1 MKDTINHWHIKQ
13 NREIK
18 NTHSDTT
25 RLRYKCVSARCRW
38 ALVARA
44 TGFGNTWAITKNV
57 AKHTC
62 HASASRLDH
71 AQLTS
76 AMVAN
81 CIKLSLEKNAD
92 ISIRAVADLCA
103 ERYEGIVPKYN
114 KLWRGRELAIARAFG
129 SWEGSYGLI
138 IPLLE
143 AIKRANPATQH
154 KIVSK
159 ATTKPGYRFFMR
171 AAWAWGPCIAAV
183 GHLRPVIS
191 IDACFLS
198 GRYKGKLL
206 IVTGYDAENQLIPLA
221 FGLVE
226 NEDFENWGWFMKWV
240 REFVIGRN
248 RYMCVVSDR
257 HKGIKKVFIQDD
269 LGWCEEK
276 GECAHRYCSQHVF
289 ENFGKHTKDKVAS
302 TFFKVMVK
310 KKKRRRLQEGLDAIG
325 RRNPAWLAYLDTCGK
340 YNENDEEELPKPW
353 KVYQAMDD
361 GSRWEIMTSNGS
373 ESLNHVF
380 QTSRRFVYC
389 NPPIF
394 YFHFLHLIVI
404 FNYHRLPV
412 AAIIEETFYKC
423 VSWFEQRR
431 ETAVQ
436 LQAEGQLFSTRV
448 QKKLD
453 KHIEK
458 TKKMSTLA
466 FGHNEFMVT
475 SHGEKVNFDM
485 ENGRWVHTSSDC
497 RYKVIVKNDHEVE
510 CQCQK
515 PQMGGI
521 PCVHVMAV
529 CRLR

>member
-1 MKDTINHWHIKQ
+1 
-13 NREIK
+13 
-18 NTHSDTT
+18 
-25 RLRYKCVSARCRW
+25 
-38 ALVARA
+38 
-44 TGFGNTWAITKNV
+44 
-57 AKHTC
+57 
-62 HASASRLDH
+62 
-71 AQLTS
+71 
-76 AMVAN
+76 
-81 CIKLSLEKNAD
+81 
-92 ISIRAVADLCA
+92 
-103 ERYEGIVPKYN
+103 
-114 KLWRGRELAIARAFG
+114 
-129 SWEGSYGLI
+129 
-138 IPLLE
+138 
-143 AIKRANPATQH
+143 
-154 KIVSK
+154 
-159 ATTKPGYRFFMR
+159 MR

-191 IDACFLS
+191 IDAYFLS

-276 GECAHRYCSQHVF
+276 GECAHHYCSQHVF
-289 ENFGKHTKDKVAS
+289 ENFGKHTKDKVAF

-310 KKKRRRLQEGLDAIG
+310 KKKNTRLQEGLDAIG

-340 YNENDEEELPKPW
+340 YNENDEKELPKPW

-380 QTSRRFVYC
+380 QTSC
-389 NPPIF
+389 
-394 YFHFLHLIVI
+394 
-404 FNYHRLPV
+404 RLPV
-412 AAIIEETFYKC
+412 AAIIDETFYKC
-423 VSWFEQRR
+423 VSWFEKRR

-436 LQAEGQLFSTRV
+436 LQAAGQFFSTRV
-448 QKKLD
+448 HKKLD

-458 TKKMSTLA
+458 TKKMSTLP

-475 SHGEKVNFDM
+475 SHGEKINFDM

-497 RYKVIVKNDHEVE
+497 RYKVILKNDHEVE
-510 CQCQK
+510 CTCQK
-515 PQMGGI
+515 PRMGGI

-529 CRLR
+529 CRLRNLNPNDFVNYYYNIQTLIDTWSGEFHVYDNQCDWPVHEGDPLVPEHRLVKLGRRRHNRIQMWMDVLEGRRMGHRTSRETLERNGRRRRDARGNTQ

>member
-1 MKDTINHWHIKQ
+1 MEAEANWDDNGDSGVSDHSVEDTGIPVLGRRKWPIVDRGERHPFEQFHDTSGFGEADSSFFATCEGMTYDNKDKMKDTINHWHIKQ

-62 HASASRLDH
+62 HASASR
-71 AQLTS
+71 
-76 AMVAN
+76 
-81 CIKLSLEKNAD
+81 
-92 ISIRAVADLCA
+92 
-103 ERYEGIVPKYN
+103 YEGIVPKYN
-114 KLWRGRELAIARAFG
+114 KLWRGRELAIARAFD

-138 IPLLE
+138 VPLLE
-143 AIKRANPATQH
+143 AIKRSNPGTQY

-159 ATTKPGYRFFMR
+159 PTTKPGYRFFMR

-257 HKGIKKVFIQDD
+257 HKGINKVFIQDD

-276 GECAHRYCSQHVF
+276 GECAHRYCSQH
-289 ENFGKHTKDKVAS
+289 
-302 TFFKVMVK
+302 
-310 KKKRRRLQEGLDAIG
+310 KKRRRLQEGLDTIG

-380 QTSRRFVYC
+380 KTSRG
-389 NPPIF
+389 
-394 YFHFLHLIVI
+394 
-404 FNYHRLPV
+404 LPV

-423 VSWFEQRR
+423 VSWFEQRS

-436 LQAEGQLFSTRV
+436 LQAAGQLFSTRV
-448 QKKLD
+448 HKKLD

-475 SHGEKVNFDM
+475 SHGEKINFDM

-497 RYKVIVKNDHEVE
+497 RYKVIMKNDHEVE

>member
-1 MKDTINHWHIKQ
+1 MWLS
-13 NREIK
+13 
-18 NTHSDTT
+18 THVTH
-25 RLRYKCVSARCRW
+25 R
-38 ALVARA
+38 
-44 TGFGNTWAITKNV
+44 
-57 AKHTC
+57 HP
-62 HASASRLDH
+62 
-71 AQLTS
+71 
-76 AMVAN
+76 
-81 CIKLSLEKNAD
+81 
-92 ISIRAVADLCA
+92 VADLCA

-114 KLWRGRELAIARAFG
+114 KLWRGKELAIARAFG

-138 IPLLE
+138 VPLLE
-143 AIKRANPATQH
+143 AIKRSNPGTQY

-159 ATTKPGYRFFMR
+159 PTTKPGYRFFMR
-171 AAWAWGPCIAAV
+171 AAWAWGPCIAVV

-257 HKGIKKVFIQDD
+257 HKGIKNVFIQDD

-276 GECAHRYCSQHVF
+276 GECAHRYCSQH
-289 ENFGKHTKDKVAS
+289 
-302 TFFKVMVK
+302 
-310 KKKRRRLQEGLDAIG
+310 KKRRRLQEGLDAIG

-361 GSRWEIMTSNGS
+361 GSRWEIMTSNCS

-380 QTSRRFVYC
+380 KTSS
-389 NPPIF
+389 
-394 YFHFLHLIVI
+394 
-404 FNYHRLPV
+404 RLPV

-423 VSWFEQRR
+423 VSWFEQRS

-436 LQAEGQLFSTRV
+436 LQVCQLV
-448 QKKLD
+448 
-453 KHIEK
+453 
-458 TKKMSTLA
+458 
-466 FGHNEFMVT
+466 
-475 SHGEKVNFDM
+475 
-485 ENGRWVHTSSDC
+485 
-497 RYKVIVKNDHEVE
+497 
-510 CQCQK
+510 
-515 PQMGGI
+515 
-521 PCVHVMAV
+521 
-529 CRLR
+529 